1 MTSFACRI
9 SIIGSELLNSGGV
22 INPAAKADLTRLNH
36 LQLLQTK
43 HPIERKVTG
52 MSARQRTKE
61 LLKETFPSIWLQW
74 HLMHHPKS
82 ADPEL
87 LYLDRIVPEGAVT
100 VDVGANCGLYTRKLA
115 RLSRPVYAFRPS
127 HKMADL
133 LRRTSASN
141 VSVHEIALSVQTGNA
156 ALFIPQDDPALIFGL
171 ASLEPAVSA
180 PSKQIFSVSVPTA
193 RLDAIVHQDVAF
205 VKIDVEGHE
214 LNVLNGSVEL
224 LEHSQPVFLVE
235 AEDRHRAQATRSIFE
250 FFETKSYRGF
260 FLKEGSAVPIDQ
272 FRPADLQDANALL
285 PDGGRKSGQS
295 YVNNF
300 FFFPTPLHGTS
311 ILNT

>member
-1 MTSFACRI
+1 
-9 SIIGSELLNSGGV
+9 
-22 INPAAKADLTRLNH
+22 
-36 LQLLQTK
+36 
-43 HPIERKVTG
+43 

-61 LLKETFPSIWLQW
+61 LLKETFPSIWLRW

-82 ADPEL
+82 SDPEL
-87 LYLDRIVPEGAVT
+87 LYLDKIVPEGAVT

-115 RLSRPVYAFRPS
+115 RLSKHVYAFEPS
-127 HKMADL
+127 HEMADL

-141 VSVHEIALSVQTGNA
+141 VSVHEIALSDQTGNA
-156 ALFIPQDDPALIFGL
+156 ELFIPQSQHKLIYGL
-171 ASLEPAVSA
+171 ASLEPRLGSSNGHVVS
-180 PSKQIFSVSVPTA
+180 INVPTA

-214 LNVLNGSVEL
+214 LNVLNGAVEL

-250 FFETKSYRGF
+250 FFETRSYRGF
-260 FLKEGSAVPIDQ
+260 FLKEGSARPIDQ
-272 FRPADLQDANALL
+272 FRPDDLQDANALL

-300 FFFPTPLHGTS
+300 FFFPQHLDGES
-311 ILNT
+311 ILNG

>member
-1 MTSFACRI
+1 
-9 SIIGSELLNSGGV
+9 
-22 INPAAKADLTRLNH
+22 
-36 LQLLQTK
+36 
-43 HPIERKVTG
+43 

-61 LLKETFPSIWLQW
+61 LLKETFPSIWLRW
-74 HLMHHPKS
+74 HFMHHPKS

-115 RLSRPVYAFRPS
+115 RLSRQVYAFEPS
-127 HKMADL
+127 RKMADL
-133 LRRTSASN
+133 LRRTSAPN
-141 VSVHEIALSVQTGNA
+141 VSVHEIALSDQTGNA
-156 ALFIPQDDPALIFGL
+156 ELFIPQDDQEPIYGL
-171 ASLEPAVSA
+171 ASLEPRLVS
-180 PSKQIFSVSVPTA
+180 SNKRGVSISVPTA
-193 RLDAIVHQDVAF
+193 RLDAIVHQEVAF

-235 AEDRHRAQATRSIFE
+235 AEDRHRAEATRSIFE
-250 FFETKSYRGF
+250 FFAARSYRGF
-260 FLKEGSAVPIDQ
+260 FLKEGSAIPIEQ

-285 PDGGRKSGQS
+285 PDGGRKSGHS

-300 FFFPTPLHGTS
+300 FFFPKHLDGES
-311 ILNT
+311 ILNG